1 MRRLP
6 IPLFPAWLRWLG
18 VATVAGFVFA
28 TSVLVAPPPQPVVP
42 GKVDALPL
50 DKWRHFLAYAA
61 IAYALAYALA
71 DSDRPRTHLAV
82 GVFGATML
90 YGIGIELWQWT
101 IPNRF
106 FSVMDAYANAIG
118 AALVVVWY
126 AAEPYLQLRPLSSF
140 LPVSETDA

>member
-6 IPLFPAWLRWLG
+6 VPLLPGWVRWLG
-18 VATVAGFVFA
+18 VAAVAGFVFT

-42 GKVDALPL
+42 GKVEIVPL

-71 DSDRPRTHLAV
+71 DSDRARTHLAV
-82 GVFGATML
+82 GVFCVAML

-106 FSVMDAYANAIG
+106 FSVADAYANAIG

-126 AAEPYLQLRPLSSF
+126 AVEPYLQFRPLTSF
-140 LPVSETDA
+140 GPLRDTDA